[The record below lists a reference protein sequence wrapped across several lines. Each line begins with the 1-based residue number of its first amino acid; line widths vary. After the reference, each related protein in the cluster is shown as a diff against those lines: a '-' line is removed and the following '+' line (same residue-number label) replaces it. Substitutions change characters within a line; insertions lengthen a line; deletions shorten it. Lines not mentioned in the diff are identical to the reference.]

1 MFTYT
6 TLFLGSFIVAL
17 VAIFVFKVVGDTRKA
32 ISKSNERIDLVERTP
47 THQYEGA
54 ARMAGAGA
62 QFPPDD
68 AGQGMS
74 WRSAKLTPA
83 AADEHSVFQ
92 SHGSDAPFPAHAP
105 VQAER
110 PQKSKSCSLYDIGT
124 VDPVIVSDSGDSAY
138 EVTSHGPF
146 DNLED

>member
-92 SHGSDAPFPAHAP
+92 SHGSDAPFPDHAP
-105 VQAER
+105 VEVKR
-110 PQKSKSCSLYDIGT
+110 VQKAKSCSLYDIGT
-124 VDPVIVSDSGDSAY
+124 VDPVAVNDSGDSSY
-138 EVTSHGPF
+138 NVTPHGPF
-146 DNLED
+146 DSLKD

>member
-17 VAIFVFKVVGDTRKA
+17 VAIFVFKVVLDTRKA
-32 ISKSNERIDLVERTP
+32 VSKSKKRVELIDRPP

-54 ARMAGAGA
+54 ARVAGSGA

-74 WRSAKLTPA
+74 WRSAKMTPA

-92 SHGSDAPFPAHAP
+92 SHGSDAPFPDHAP
-105 VQAER
+105 VQVKR
-110 PQKSKSCSLYDIGT
+110 PQKAKSCSLYDVGT
-124 VDPVIVSDSGDSAY
+124 TETAAVNDSGDLSY
-138 EVTSHGPF
+138 DVTSHGPF
-146 DNLED
+146 DSLKD